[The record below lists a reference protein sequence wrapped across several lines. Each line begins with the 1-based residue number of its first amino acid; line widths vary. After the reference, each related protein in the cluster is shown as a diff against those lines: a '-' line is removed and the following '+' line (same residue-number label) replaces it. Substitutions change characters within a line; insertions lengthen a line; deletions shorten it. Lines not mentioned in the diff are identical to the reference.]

1 MKTAKIFY
9 FIIFLFII
17 TPIFSYA
24 QSEEETL
31 EGNLEYRGYKS
42 QLDSLQSVQQDVL
55 SEIDKYRELSETDVE
70 KKDEYVS
77 LVLEME
83 GKLFDLRSRIGIIT
97 SKCSAIEQEFIIKNM
112 GKKRTTSDPVASSPK
127 QTANVNIL
135 LNKFF
140 TDNISPEEMKL
151 MRRVENFDSVLFA
164 LRDSVR
170 KEAAVLSEIDEKLRR
185 TQRAEIA
192 DSLYN
197 LAEAALVAVEN
208 YEATL
213 KSEWNEVFDTK
224 IYVYTRL
231 LDKLN
236 VSVSVLSKLS
246 ERAREV
252 RSAKDE
258 AAQDKFSALFFAYPM
273 EQELVLSY
281 EKILAEK
288 LVYLSSI
295 DSLNKKIEMVK
306 TMRSDEPAVEL
317 PEWEYVSFAPFAIG
331 GSGVHST
338 KNPINGVKVPTLG
351 SIYML
356 RISTLTAPLTAY
368 SALKN
373 INPVSMFRN
382 EQGKYEYYAGVYETK
397 EGALSDVS
405 RLKRIG
411 FNPMVVEWKEGGKV
425 VAENTIIPLNVFD
438 NTYRVEF
445 ESVTP
450 EITAKLKELA
460 PGKELLRIDDKYS
473 IGFFK
478 NYLDAVKI
486 QKAIGVECKI
496 VPLETK

>member
-1 MKTAKIFY
+1 MKTTKIFY
-9 FIIFLFII
+9 FIIFFLVI

-24 QSEEETL
+24 QSEDESL
-31 EGNLEYRGYKS
+31 EGNLEYCSYKT
-42 QLDSLQSVQQDVL
+42 QLDSLQKVQQEILLEINKYKEL
-55 SEIDKYRELSETDVE
+55 SEIEIE
-70 KKDEYVS
+70 KKEEYVT
-77 LVLEME
+77 LVLKME
-83 GKLFDLRSRIGIIT
+83 GQLFDLRSRIGIIS

-112 GKKRTTSDPVASSPK
+112 GKKRPVGDPVASTQK
-127 QTANVNIL
+127 QTNSVYIL
-135 LNKFF
+135 QNKFF
-140 TDNISPEEMKL
+140 TDNVAPDEMRQ
-151 MRRVENFDSVLFA
+151 MRGVENLDSVIFA

-170 KEAAVLSEIDEKLRR
+170 KEGQILSSVNEKLRR
-185 TQRAEIA
+185 TQRAEVA

-197 LAEAALVAVEN
+197 IAEVALDAVER
-208 YEATL
+208 YEAKL
-213 KSEWNEVFDTK
+213 KGDWSEVFDTK

-252 RSAKDE
+252 RSAKDD
-258 AAQDKFSALFFAYPM
+258 AMQDKLSALFYAYPM
-273 EQELVLSY
+273 EQELVLNY

-295 DSLNKKIEMVK
+295 DSLNKKLEIIK
-306 TMRSDEPAVEL
+306 TKSLDEPAVEL
-317 PEWEYVSFAPFAIG
+317 PEWDYVTFGSATIG
-331 GSGVHST
+331 GGGVHSV
-338 KNPINGVKVPTLG
+338 KNPVVPVKVPTLG
-351 SIYML
+351 SVYML
-356 RISTLTAPLTAY
+356 RISTLTNPLSAY

-373 INPVSMFRN
+373 INPASVFRN
-382 EQGKYEYYAGVYETK
+382 ELGKYEYYAGVYATK
-397 EGALSDVS
+397 EEAMSDVPK
-405 RLKRIG
+405 LKRIG
-411 FNPMVVEWKEGGKV
+411 FTPMVVEWKEGGKV
-425 VAENTIIPLNVFD
+425 VDEKTIIPLNVFD

-445 ESVTP
+445 DSVTP